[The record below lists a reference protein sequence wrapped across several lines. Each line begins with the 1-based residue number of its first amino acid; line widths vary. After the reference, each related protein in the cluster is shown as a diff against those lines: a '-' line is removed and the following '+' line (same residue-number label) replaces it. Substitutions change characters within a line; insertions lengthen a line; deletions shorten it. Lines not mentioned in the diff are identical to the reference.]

1 MCGTPAQQCKI
12 EVVVMKQKTEFVT
25 KMKTELTEINTEIEK
40 LSEKIEKVGKT
51 VKAEARTQA
60 KSRLQALRDHAAEL
74 NKQLDEAG
82 NVTESNWADFS
93 AAFNKSS
100 KEMKD
105 AFKRSRQW
113 LSEIIAP

>member
-1 MCGTPAQQCKI
+1 
-12 EVVVMKQKTEFVT
+12 MKQKTEFVA
-25 KMKTELTEINTEIEK
+25 KMKSELTEINTEIEK

-51 VKAEARTQA
+51 VKTEAGTRA
-60 KSRLQALRDHAAEL
+60 KSKLQALRNQAAEL
-74 NKQLDEAG
+74 NKQLDGAD
-82 NVTESNWADFS
+82 NIAESNWADFS

-100 KEMKD
+100 KAMKD